1 MAVRDRLR
9 ALGVR
14 RLAVATPYAADLTG
28 RVTAALD
35 DMVDVVA
42 VAHLGQTDNRRI
54 GDTSPAD
61 ITAFVRD
68 ELLGTGADAEFIS
81 CTNFRAVEA
90 LDDLRAVLGVPDQQ
104 QRRHGARGAGAPRGG
119 RVNRPCRWPRDP
131 VRTAVRLVDAPT
143 GRF

>member
-14 RLAVATPYAADLTG
+14 RLAVATPCAADLTG

-54 GDTSPAD
+54 RDTSPAD

-68 ELLGTGADAEFIS
+68 ELLGTGADAEFYLEHQPP
-81 CTNFRAVEA
+81 CRRG
-90 LDDLRAVLGVPDQQ
+90 LDDLRDVLGVPVTRSNDATV
-104 QRRHGARGAGAPRGG
+104 H
-119 RVNRPCRWPRDP
+119 
-131 VRTAVRLVDAPT
+131 AVRECLAVAV
-143 GRF
+143 